1 MEGATTMSK
10 ELMKRLYFF
19 STFDGGL
26 YVTGKCSNARFI
38 MNMREGNR
46 DYVERVAQALSDADI
61 GFSIK
66 ERKDYNTDG
75 YTRSPQVR
83 IESTVH
89 PKLTKIW
96 ERVYIDGRKV
106 IDPHML
112 SMMDAEALA
121 IIFMADGGRFVDKR
135 CNATPTYSLH
145 TKGFSY
151 GDNWLLK
158 RSLKEVFNLEFNVS
172 RHGKYWYLRLRA
184 KDSSVFEGIVSPHV
198 LPSFQYKLGR

>member
-1 MEGATTMSK
+1 MSK

-38 MNMREGNR
+38 MNMRKENM
-46 DYVERVAQALSDADI
+46 DYVERVSQALSDAGI

-83 IESTVH
+83 IESAVH
-89 PKLTKIW
+89 PKLTRIW
-96 ERVYIDGRKV
+96 ERVYIDGRKA

-158 RSLKEVFNLEFNVS
+158 RTLKEVFNLEFNIS

-184 KDSSVFEGIVSPHV
+184 KDSSAFEELVSPHV
-198 LPSFQYKLGR
+198 LASFQYKLGR